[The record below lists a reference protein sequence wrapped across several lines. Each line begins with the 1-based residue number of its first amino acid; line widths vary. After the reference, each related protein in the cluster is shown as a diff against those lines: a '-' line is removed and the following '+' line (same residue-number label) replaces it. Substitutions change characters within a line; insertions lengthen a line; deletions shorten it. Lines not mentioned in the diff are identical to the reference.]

1 MGDATFIKLLLWD
14 ESEVKQTLSLT
25 KFLLAIK
32 FDELSHT
39 FFPFPTLPLFSFTSF
54 DV

>member
-1 MGDATFIKLLLWD
+1 MGDAAFIKLLLWD
-14 ESEVKQTLSLT
+14 KSEVKQTLSLT

-39 FFPFPTLPLFSFTSF
+39 FSLSAASHHLMFN
-54 DV
+54 DK